1 MSRRR
6 EERETC
12 VLVNDAGEA
21 TVWSTSP
28 VQIRRLTRR
37 LGKPRFEGALARWD
51 LPTHLLTWLP
61 RLSNRKPRN
70 NEKCLLSAPSRAAD
84 P

>member
-12 VLVNDAGEA
+12 VLVNDAGQA

-37 LGKPRFEGALARWD
+37 LGKPQFDGALARWD
-51 LPTHLLTWLP
+51 LPTHVLTWLP
-61 RLSNRKPRN
+61 RLSSRKPRN
-70 NEKCLLSAPSRAAD
+70 KEKSQRSAPSPAGV

>member
-12 VLVNDAGEA
+12 VLVNDAGQA

-37 LGKPRFEGALARWD
+37 LGEPQFEGGLARWD
-51 LPTHLLTWLP
+51 LPTHVLTWLP
-61 RLSNRKPRN
+61 RLSHRKPRN
-70 NEKCLLSAPSRAAD
+70 TENGQLSAPTQAAS